1 MTTITIHDWH
11 IQTIIGVHPN
21 EKVTP
26 QDLYIT
32 VALDV
37 DCHRA
42 MVSDQLADTVDYDA
56 LMTHME
62 SVIATR
68 RFELIEAL
76 AAACVVA
83 LFDFSDTIHRVDI
96 TVSKPLAIPRAR
108 TTTFRLIQDRSV

>member
-11 IQTIIGVHPN
+11 IQTIIGVHPK

-37 DCHRA
+37 DCRRA
-42 MVSDQLADTVDYDA
+42 LVSDQLADTVDYDA

-62 SVIATR
+62 SVITTR